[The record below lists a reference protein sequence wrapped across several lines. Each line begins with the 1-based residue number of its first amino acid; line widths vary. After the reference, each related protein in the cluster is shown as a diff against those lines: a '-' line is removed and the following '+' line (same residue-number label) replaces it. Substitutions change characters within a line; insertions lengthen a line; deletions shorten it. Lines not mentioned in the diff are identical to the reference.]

1 MKKIL
6 ISIKLILLIT
16 ILSQSSFASQPHC
29 KIDVN
34 QVKNNHTIQE
44 IKIKV
49 FKFKKFQK
57 NNIKILIGNSKII
70 SPKLKKRFKAKII
83 VKFNDNK
90 LCEFLGTVRQ
100 NGDLK
105 DHIKLKENSV
115 VQSLDVKLTTGN
127 INGIVKFKL
136 FLEGTRGNSKEE
148 IIFAEILR
156 SFNYLVPR
164 TSLVSVDNNGIKSE
178 MLFQEKVSKEFL
190 EFNNRREGPIL
201 EGDEKYMMSFMSKI
215 PSGQTSA
222 HIQVGKAL
230 ERGTQ
235 IQLAKQTNSN
245 WAMKGFNHLQIS
257 LNALTKLNKIYLLYL
272 SSYNNEI
279 NKKLFINYSLNNNLL
294 SLGNKDKEREL
305 DLYNL
310 LIFSAGAQH
319 SLYTHNRKFYWNSL
333 ENYFEPIYYDGGM
346 SLLDPFTDY
355 WSPYNEDIPNTLDLL
370 IKNLRKI
377 DKKLLN
383 QKIKINRVNINE
395 KRLSKIIDQLI
406 NNANKLKL
414 IVNEK
419 KQEQVNYNY
428 NLKLTN
434 NMWNNYFASVKENGQ
449 NIKYI
454 FTKNSQ
460 NKKISNKKFYLL
472 EPCNKNLN
480 DCITEDLKNFDLN
493 NKKYLKDL
501 IESKLNIENYDYQ
514 FIGVNFNTELINE
527 SKLRFKNVRLSN
539 THFYFEDG
547 IEIEMKDKILNIY
560 QNKKGSRSFFKGGS
574 LKNIKIN
581 YYGFKDDNSKKEP
594 INYPIDLKNL
604 TGCLSL
610 INMNLE
616 NVEFFA
622 INSTCEDSINM
633 INVHGVIDDVHIVNS
648 FSDGLDLD
656 FSKLEIKNLN
666 INSAKNDCLDVS
678 SGKYEFGNINF
689 SQCGDKGFSV
699 GEKSNAKVNNLII
712 KDSSIGVASKDSSTT
727 NINNAKIYDS
737 KICLSAYNK
746 KQEFAGGTLIV
757 NNFQCNNYEYKFNQ
771 DLFSKIIVIKE

>member
-16 ILSQSSFASQPHC
+16 ILSKNSFASQPHC
-29 KIDVN
+29 KIDNN
-34 QVKNNHTIQE
+34 QVKNNYSVQE
-44 IKIKV
+44 IKIEV

-70 SPKLKKRFKAKII
+70 SPKLKKRFKAKIL
-83 VKFNDNK
+83 VKFSDDK
-90 LCEFLGTVRQ
+90 FCEFLGTVRQ

-105 DHIKLKENSV
+105 DHIKLKENNV
-115 VQSLDVKLTTGN
+115 AQSLDVKLTTGN

-136 FLEGTRGNSKEE
+136 FLEGTRSNSKEE

-164 TSLVSVDNNGIKSE
+164 TSLVRVDNNGIKSE

-201 EGDEKYMMSFMSKI
+201 EGDEKYMMNFMSKI
-215 PSGQTSA
+215 PSDQTTA
-222 HIQVGKAL
+222 HIQVGEAL

-245 WAMKGFNHLQIS
+245 WAMKGFNQLQIS

-279 NKKLFINYSLNNNLL
+279 NKKLFIDYSLNNNLL
-294 SLGNKDKEREL
+294 SLGNKDKERKL

-346 SLLDPFTDY
+346 YLLDPFTDY
-355 WSPYNEDIPNTLDLL
+355 WSPHNEDIPNTIDLL

-377 DKKLLN
+377 DKKLLI
-383 QKIKINRVNINE
+383 QKIKINGVNINE
-395 KRLSKIIDQLI
+395 KKLNKIIEQLI

-419 KQEQVNYNY
+419 KQEIVNYNY

-434 NMWNNYFASVKENGQ
+434 NMWHNYFASVKDNGQ

-454 FTKNSQ
+454 FTNNSQ
-460 NKKISNKKFYLL
+460 NKKVSNKKFYLL

-480 DCITEDLKNFDLN
+480 DCISKDLKNFDLN
-493 NKKYLKDL
+493 NEKYLKNL

-514 FIGVNFNTELINE
+514 FLGVNFNTELINE
-527 SKLRFKNVRLSN
+527 SKLRFKSVRLSN

-547 IEIEMKDKILNIY
+547 IEFEIKDEILNIY
-560 QNKKGSRSFFKGGS
+560 QNKEGSRSFFKGGG

-581 YYGFKDDNSKKEP
+581 YYGFKDNNLTKEP

-610 INMNLE
+610 INMNVE
-616 NVEFFA
+616 NVELFA
-622 INSTCEDSINM
+622 INSTCEDSVNM
-633 INVHGVIDDVHIVNS
+633 INVQGVIDDIHIVNS

-689 SQCGDKGFSV
+689 SKCGDKGFSV
-699 GEKSNAKVNNLII
+699 GEKSIARVNNLIV
-712 KDSSIGVASKDSSTT
+712 KESSIGAASKDSSIT

-737 KICLSAYNK
+737 TICLSAYNK

-757 NNFQCNNYEYKFNQ
+757 NNFQCNNYEYKLNQ
-771 DLFSKIIVIKE
+771 DLFSNVTIIKE